1 LPGTLVGAVVGSG
14 MLFKFAHRAVK
25 GASHVR
31 SFSRSISLRAEEIE
45 QRFRNGVQ
53 CAKNAY
59 LTTDDSRLVFGPGA
73 ALIRGLTTVSISR
86 PQFSHDQT

>member
-1 LPGTLVGAVVGSG
+1 MCAPS
-14 MLFKFAHRAVK
+14 RAQSAF
-25 GASHVR
+25 GQRR
-31 SFSRSISLRAEEIE
+31 SNSILE
-45 QRFRNGVQ
+45 NGVR

-59 LTTDDSRLVFGPGA
+59 VTTDDSRLVFGPDA

>member
-1 LPGTLVGAVVGSG
+1 
-14 MLFKFAHRAVK
+14 M
-25 GASHVR
+25 R

-45 QRFRNGVQ
+45 QRFRNDVR

>member
-1 LPGTLVGAVVGSG
+1 MCAPS
-14 MLFKFAHRAVK
+14 RAQSVF
-25 GASHVR
+25 GQRRSNSVLEMASN
-31 SFSRSISLRAEEIE
+31 A
-45 QRFRNGVQ
+45 QR
-53 CAKNAY
+53 NAY